1 VIGISGGTAYAL
13 ATLFRLGRRI
23 KTATVISGMG
33 PMRLPGAVRSMD
45 HRRRVVLEIGSRYP
59 HLAERFF
66 QTARFRFRKYRERF
80 LDHLVTT
87 WSVSDQRTFL
97 RKEVYKLF
105 MKDLEQ
111 VFIVGKGPESL
122 AQELAIYRYH
132 LLPVKELPADIRI
145 TLWHGLDD
153 NIVPASMAWTMVNTL
168 PNSEL
173 HLVPGGHF
181 VAVDIAGQIIARLR
195 QLLEEPAAFSARMV
209 RQ

>member
-1 VIGISGGTAYAL
+1 
-13 ATLFRLGRRI
+13 
-23 KTATVISGMG
+23 
-33 PMRLPGAVRSMD
+33 MD
-45 HRRRVVLEIGSRYP
+45 RRRRVVLEIGSRYP

-66 QTARFRFRKYRERF
+66 GTARYRFRKYRDRF
-80 LDHLVTT
+80 LDHLVAT
-87 WSVSDQRTFL
+87 WSISDQRTFL

-111 VFIVGKGPESL
+111 VFIVGNGPETL
-122 AQELAIYRYH
+122 AQELTIYRYH
-132 LLPVKELPADIRI
+132 LLPVRELPADMRI

-153 NIVPASMAWTMVNTL
+153 NIVPPLMAWTMVNTL

-195 QLLEEPAAFSARMV
+195 QLLEEPAAFSTRMV